1 MPQVPR
7 NTFDACVGVSAG
19 MLGLFF
25 VLLLGLEIKHYLA
38 DYFLQPGWM
47 LGGKGDFRHPGGY
60 AHAGIHA
67 ALTAIVLLIAAAPL
81 PTLAA
86 IVAAEFVVH
95 YLLDYAKIHYSRGV
109 HVDTAPRRFWG
120 LHGIDQLTHQL
131 TYAVIIYVV
140 IAAKGLA

>member
-1 MPQVPR
+1 
-7 NTFDACVGVSAG
+7 

-25 VLLLGLEIKHYLA
+25 VLLVGLEIKHYVA

-67 ALTAIVLLIAAAPL
+67 GLTAIVLLIAGTPL
-81 PTLAA
+81 LPLVA
-86 IVAAEFVVH
+86 IVVAEFVVH

-109 HVDTAPRRFWG
+109 HVDTRPRRFWA

-140 IAAKGLA
+140 LLAKGLG